1 MTQPYQIAEVTNQQ
15 QTLIA
20 IVEQDERTAYFYIWP
35 TDAFRQ
41 QFAVRGCW
49 LRNLLPAP
57 LQDDVAAMEQG
68 TPPLLSA
75 EYCRTLA
82 AEPML
87 DPAGLQ
93 IIWEP
98 SDDGAALWYQGQL
111 LAVIPG
117 WSLYQDQ
124 QVSFSAGC
132 IKANRLTAPLGSA
145 STNKNY
151 AAAQQHR
158 QFFREWQD
166 GQQWEPFQQEMLQC
180 YEAQYGE
187 SLKYYS
193 IDQGNWP
200 PMAISQYY
208 HEGCW
213 YFLTLGMCIR
223 PMPWVDFLFDDLAP
237 EYRRTELALAIDAEV
252 MTEEN
257 AVQMASALA
266 GFAHMPW
273 SRLSW
278 LGEGHTL
285 ESSVAPMGFEGFILS
300 SALGRES
307 GQFPLPKRDGEK
319 VNLLWA
325 APITQLEREFA
336 QAEENGGLDLV
347 ARLLQYGG
355 GHIFRARQQVVNV
368 EE

>member
-1 MTQPYQIAEVTNQQ
+1 MTEPYQIAEVTNQQ

-20 IVEQDERTAYFYIWP
+20 LVEQDERTAYFYIWP
-35 TDAFRQ
+35 AEAFRS

-57 LQDDVAAMEQG
+57 AQEDMVAMEQG
-68 TPPLLSA
+68 RAPLLSA
-75 EYCRTLA
+75 EFCRTLQ

-117 WSLYQDQ
+117 WSLYQEK
-124 QVSFSAGC
+124 QVSYSAGC

-145 STNKNY
+145 STNQHY
-151 AAAQQHR
+151 ARAQQHR
-158 QFFREWQD
+158 QFWRDWHE
-166 GQQWEPFQQEMLQC
+166 GQCWEPFQKKMLAC
-180 YEAQYGE
+180 YSEQFGE
-187 SLKYYS
+187 SMKYYA
-193 IDQGNWP
+193 IDRGSWP
-200 PMAISQYY
+200 PMAISQHY
-208 HEGCW
+208 HEGSW
-213 YFLTLGMCIR
+213 YFLTLGMSIR
-223 PMPWVDFLFDDLAP
+223 PMPWVDYLYEDLAP
-237 EYRRTELALAIDAEV
+237 QHRRTELAIAIDAEV

-266 GFAHMPW
+266 GFAHLPW
-273 SRLSW
+273 DRLSW

-285 ESSVAPMGFEGFILS
+285 SSSMAPVGFEGFILS
-300 SALGRES
+300 GALGREA
-307 GQFPLPKRDGEK
+307 GQFPLPRFDDEK

-325 APITQLEREFA
+325 APVTQLEREFA
-336 QAEENGGLDLV
+336 QAEENGGYQLV
-347 ARLLQYGG
+347 ARLLQYGA
-355 GHIFRARQQVVNV
+355 GHIFRARQQVV
-368 EE
+368 EASE

>member
-1 MTQPYQIAEVTNQQ
+1 MTQPHQIAEVSNQQ

-35 TDAFRQ
+35 SEGFRT
-41 QFAVRGCW
+41 QFGVRGCW

-57 LQDDVAAMEQG
+57 PQEDVAAMQQG
-68 TPPLLSA
+68 IAPLLSA
-75 EYCRTLA
+75 EYCRTLE

-87 DPAGLQ
+87 DPAALQ
-93 IIWEP
+93 IVWEP

-117 WSLYQDQ
+117 WSLYQDR

-132 IKANRLTAPLGSA
+132 IKAGRLTAPLGSA
-145 STNKNY
+145 STNEYY

-158 QFFREWQD
+158 QFWRDWQD
-166 GQQWEPFQQEMLQC
+166 GQPWELLQQEMLQC
-180 YEAQYGE
+180 YQAQYGD
-187 SLKYYS
+187 SLKYYA

-200 PMAISQYY
+200 PMAISQHY
-208 HEGCW
+208 HQGNW
-213 YFLTLGMCIR
+213 YFLTLGMSVR
-223 PMPWVDFLFDDLAP
+223 PMPQVDFLYQDLAP
-237 EYRRTELALAIDAEV
+237 AYRRCELALAIDGAV
-252 MTEEN
+252 MTEDN

-285 ESSVAPMGFEGFILS
+285 ESALAPVGFAGFVLS
-300 SALGRES
+300 SALAGDAGQLALARRS
-307 GQFPLPKRDGEK
+307 GDK

-325 APITQLEREFA
+325 APATAPELDFA
-336 QAEENGGLDLV
+336 QRDTDGGQQLV
-347 ARLLQYGG
+347 ERLLQHDC
-355 GHIFRARQQVVNV
+355 GHIFRARPQVI
-368 EE
+368 EPAI